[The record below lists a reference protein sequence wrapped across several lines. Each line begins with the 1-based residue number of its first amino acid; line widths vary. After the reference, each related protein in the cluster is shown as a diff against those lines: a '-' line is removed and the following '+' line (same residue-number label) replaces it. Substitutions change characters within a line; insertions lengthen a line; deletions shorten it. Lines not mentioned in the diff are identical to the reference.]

1 VITTAKAAGE
11 EVLRCRTIEG
21 YRTVLK
27 HARKGNRIEAIK
39 ALKAETGCSLAVGKA
54 AVECAASP
62 DLYAGP
68 RILPPLH
75 VKSITLVVDTGE
87 VTVDLEGLQ
96 LLGLMRL
103 ESVGLEDCR
112 SILRLVEAIQGWQSG
127 NSGATPVTPGDVS
140 P

>member
-1 VITTAKAAGE
+1 MTTTAPTGSKG
-11 EVLRCRTIEG
+11 VLRCRTIEG
-21 YRTVLK
+21 YRTVLEL
-27 HARKGNRIEAIK
+27 ARKGNRIGAIK
-39 ALKAETGCSLAVGKA
+39 ALRDETGCGLAVGKA
-54 AVECAASP
+54 AVETVMAP
-62 DLYAGP
+62 VMYTWP

-75 VKSITLVVDTGE
+75 VKSITLVVDAGE

-127 NSGATPVTPGDVS
+127 SPGATPVPPSGGGA
-140 P
+140 